1 LEKGTGGPGSP
12 AEVPVR
18 FLALTIDGILVGA
31 MWVVIS
37 LVASALRGAPVLG
50 ILAWVVLALAG
61 ALVSVGYL
69 PYSYARYQ
77 ATVGKS
83 LMGVKVVD
91 EISGGRLPPDR
102 AVIRGIVQAFIS
114 GVFFGFG
121 YWWIFLDP
129 ERKTLHDRMAGS
141 SVVYRDEAD
150 RPPHALMLDHLRGL
164 FSGRGGENG
173 RQGG

>member
-1 LEKGTGGPGSP
+1 MEKGTGGPGSP

-91 EISGGRLPPDR
+91 EISGGRESR
-102 AVIRGIVQAFIS
+102 
-114 GVFFGFG
+114 
-121 YWWIFLDP
+121 
-129 ERKTLHDRMAGS
+129 S
-141 SVVYRDEAD
+141 SRTN
-150 RPPHALMLDHLRGL
+150 RP
-164 FSGRGGENG
+164 SGRQRSSWPNPW
-173 RQGG
+173 RPAPTSRASTTVP